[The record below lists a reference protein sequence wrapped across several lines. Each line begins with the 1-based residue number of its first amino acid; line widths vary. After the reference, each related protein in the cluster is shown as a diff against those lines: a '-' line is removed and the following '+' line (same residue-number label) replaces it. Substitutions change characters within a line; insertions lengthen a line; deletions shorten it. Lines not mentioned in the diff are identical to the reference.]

1 LSAPQIIPTA
11 RITALLVDLD
21 GVVTRTASV
30 HAQAWKRLFDEF
42 LRQRAERLGEEF
54 TAFDASRD
62 YNAHVDGKPRYRGVA
77 DFLAARGIELPHGEP
92 GDEPGFD
99 TVCALGNAKQRYFV
113 ETLHEEGAAVFE
125 DAVDLLDRA
134 RAAGMRLAVVTSSAN
149 CSEVLA
155 AAGLEGVFEAQ
166 VDGNDGQR
174 LGLSGK
180 PDADSFVLGTE
191 RLGLPPL
198 QAAVLED
205 AVAGVEAGRNG
216 AFGWVVGV
224 DRVGHGDDLAAAGAD
239 LVSADLAGLELA
251 DRPVPPRPLADTTA
265 VDRLL
270 GDRRPAVFLDYDGT
284 LTPIV
289 ARPELAVL
297 DDAVRDTLRRL
308 GERLPVAIL
317 SGRKREDVA
326 ALVGIDTL
334 YYAGSHGFDIAGPG
348 GLEQRYAGAE
358 ALVPVIAAIAGKLQQ
373 RLASIEGVIVEDKEF
388 ALAVHYRQVAPERVD
403 EIRTAVE
410 HVVAGHAGLRVA
422 GGKKVF
428 EIRPALDWHKGRALL
443 WLGDTLGL
451 DSDTDMAVYIGDDE
465 TDEDA
470 FAAIERDGLG
480 LRVGA
485 PGEPSRAR
493 YCVPDTAA
501 VHAFLQRLLR
511 EVASA

>member
-1 LSAPQIIPTA
+1 MNASQTIPAA
-11 RITALLVDLD
+11 RIAALLVDLD

-42 LRQRAERLGEEF
+42 LHEHAERLGESFEE
-54 TAFDASRD
+54 FDANHD

-77 DFLAARGIELPHGEP
+77 DFLAARGIELAYGAPDDP
-92 GDEPGFD
+92 PGFG
-99 TVCALGNAKQRYFV
+99 TVCALGNAKQRYFLD
-113 ETLHEEGAAVFE
+113 TLHEQGAEVFE
-125 DAVDLLDRA
+125 DAIDLLDRA
-134 RAAGMRLAVVTSSAN
+134 RTAGMRLAVVTSSAN

-166 VDGNDGQR
+166 VDGNDGRR

-180 PDADSFVLGTE
+180 PDPDSFLLGAE
-191 RLGLPPL
+191 RLGVTPL

-224 DRVGHGDDLAAAGAD
+224 DRVDHGEELAAAGAD
-239 LVSADLAGLELA
+239 VVSADLAALELA
-251 DRPVPPRPLADTTA
+251 DRPVPPRPLTDATA
-265 VDRLL
+265 VDKLL

-297 DDAVRDTLRRL
+297 DDAVRDTLRHL
-308 GERLPVAIL
+308 GERVPVAIL
-317 SGRKREDVA
+317 SGRKREDVT
-326 ALVGIDTL
+326 ALVDIDTL

-348 GLEQRYAGAE
+348 ALRERYAEAE
-358 ALVPVIAAIAGKLQQ
+358 QLVPVIAAVAGELQQ
-373 RLASIEGVIVEDKEF
+373 RLAAIEGVIVEDKEF
-388 ALAVHYRQVAPERVD
+388 AIAVHYRQVAPERVD
-403 EIRTAVE
+403 AIRAAVE
-410 HVVAGHAGLRVA
+410 EAVAGRAGLRVA

-428 EIRPALDWHKGRALL
+428 EIRPALDWDKGRALV

-470 FAAIERDGLG
+470 FAAIEHDGLG
-480 LRVGA
+480 LRVG
-485 PGEPSRAR
+485 EPREPTRAR
-493 YCVPDTAA
+493 YCLPDTAA
-501 VHAFLQRLLR
+501 VHAFLQRLLQQ
-511 EVASA
+511 VASG